1 MKSTFIATVLV
12 IGGVVVGSTLVS
24 AGAGRQLRT
33 RDDHIAW
40 VGDALKRMET
50 IKPGMRRKEL
60 LVVFTTEGGLSTP
73 LHRTFVS
80 RDCPYFKVD
89 AEFDAVGRPNR
100 DGDGRGTIVESDQDR
115 IIKIS
120 RPYLEFG
127 VID

>member
-1 MKSTFIATVLV
+1 MRTRFIAAVLV
-12 IGGVVVGSTLVS
+12 IGGIVGSTLVS
-24 AGAGRQLRT
+24 AGAGRQVRT
-33 RDDHIAW
+33 REDQIAW
-40 VGDALKRMET
+40 VADALKRMET
-50 IKPGMRRKEL
+50 IKPGMSRKEL

-80 RDCPYFKVD
+80 RECPYFKVNV
-89 AEFDAVGRPNR
+89 EFDAVGRPNR
-100 DGDGRGTIVESDQDR
+100 DGDGRGPIVESDQDR